1 MGALTGCFGIW
12 MGKESKTTVTS
23 DKVVHE
29 HMTTVEDF
37 MVYLMVK
44 ALEFLLNTKMS
55 LYGTVI
61 V

>member
-1 MGALTGCFGIW
+1 
-12 MGKESKTTVTS
+12 
-23 DKVVHE
+23 
-29 HMTTVEDF
+29 MTTVEDF

-55 LYGTVI
+55 LYGTVM